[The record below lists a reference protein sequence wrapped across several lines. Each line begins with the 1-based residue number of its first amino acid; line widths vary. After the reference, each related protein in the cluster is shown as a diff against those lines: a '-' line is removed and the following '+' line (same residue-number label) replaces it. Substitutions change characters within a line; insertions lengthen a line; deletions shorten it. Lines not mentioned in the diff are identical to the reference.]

1 MILLQSK
8 SRNYTFNTYSENS
21 ETKLVVINDN
31 LKDIE
36 VETLLRLEEIVR
48 IEFLDINNG
57 NIKKFNITKLP
68 TYIFLRECKEVKRF
82 NKIILSEV
90 QKLNECK

>member
-48 IEFLDINNG
+48 IEFLDINNKYF
-57 NIKKFNITKLP
+57 KKFNIDKLP
-68 TYIFLRECKEVKRF
+68 TYIFIKNGNETRLNHLVYHEVK
-82 NKIILSEV
+82 
-90 QKLNECK
+90 KLNEL

>member
-8 SRNYTFNTYSENS
+8 SKNYTFNTYSENS

-57 NIKKFNITKLP
+57 NIKKFNIDKLP
-68 TYIFLRECKEVKRF
+68 TYIFIKNGNETRLNHLVYHEVK
-82 NKIILSEV
+82 
-90 QKLNECK
+90 KLNEL

>member
-36 VETLLRLEEIVR
+36 IETLLRLEEIVR

-57 NIKKFNITKLP
+57 NIKKFNIDKLP
-68 TYIFLRECKEVKRF
+68 TYIFIKNGNETRLNHLVYHEVK
-82 NKIILSEV
+82 
-90 QKLNECK
+90 KLNEL

>member
-8 SRNYTFNTYSENS
+8 SKNYTFNTYSENS

-36 VETLLRLEEIVR
+36 IETLLRLEEIVR
-48 IEFLDINNG
+48 IEFLDINNE
-57 NIKKFNITKLP
+57 NIKKFNIDKLP
-68 TYIFLRECKEVKRF
+68 TYIFIKNGNETRLNHLVYHEVK
-82 NKIILSEV
+82 
-90 QKLNECK
+90 KLNEL

>member
-36 VETLLRLEEIVR
+36 IETLLRLEEIVR
-48 IEFLDINNG
+48 IEFLDINNEY
-57 NIKKFNITKLP
+57 IKKFNIDKLP
-68 TYIFLRECKEVKRF
+68 TYIFIKNGNETRLNHLVYHEVK
-82 NKIILSEV
+82 
-90 QKLNECK
+90 KLNEL

>member
-21 ETKLVVINDN
+21 KTKLVVINDN

-57 NIKKFNITKLP
+57 NIKKFNIDKLP
-68 TYIFLRECKEVKRF
+68 TYIFIKNGNETRLNHLVYHEVK
-82 NKIILSEV
+82 
-90 QKLNECK
+90 KLNEL

>member
-8 SRNYTFNTYSENS
+8 SKNYTFNTYSENS

-36 VETLLRLEEIVR
+36 IETLLRLEEIVR

-57 NIKKFNITKLP
+57 NIKKFNIDKLP
-68 TYIFLRECKEVKRF
+68 TYIFIKNGNETRLNHLVYHEVK
-82 NKIILSEV
+82 
-90 QKLNECK
+90 KLNEL

>member
-48 IEFLDINNG
+48 IEFLDINNEY
-57 NIKKFNITKLP
+57 IKRFNIDKLP
-68 TYIFLRECKEVKRF
+68 TYIFIKNANETRLNHLVYHEVK
-82 NKIILSEV
+82 
-90 QKLNECK
+90 KLNEL

>member
-8 SRNYTFNTYSENS
+8 SKNYTFNTYSENS

-48 IEFLDINNG
+48 IEFLDINNEY
-57 NIKKFNITKLP
+57 IKKFNIDKLP
-68 TYIFLRECKEVKRF
+68 TYIFIKNGNETRLNHLVYHEVK
-82 NKIILSEV
+82 
-90 QKLNECK
+90 KLNEL

>member
-36 VETLLRLEEIVR
+36 VETVLRLEEIVR
-48 IEFLDINNG
+48 IEFLDINNEY
-57 NIKKFNITKLP
+57 IKKFNIDKLP
-68 TYIFLRECKEVKRF
+68 TYIFIKNGNETRLNHLVYHEVK
-82 NKIILSEV
+82 
-90 QKLNECK
+90 KLNEL

>member
-57 NIKKFNITKLP
+57 NIKKFNIDKLP
-68 TYIFLRECKEVKRF
+68 TYIFIKNGNETRLNHLVYHEVK
-82 NKIILSEV
+82 
-90 QKLNECK
+90 KLNEL

>member
-48 IEFLDINNG
+48 IEFLDINNE
-57 NIKKFNITKLP
+57 NIKKFNIDKLP
-68 TYIFLRECKEVKRF
+68 TYIFIKNGNETRLNHLVYHEVK
-82 NKIILSEV
+82 
-90 QKLNECK
+90 KLNEL

>member
-36 VETLLRLEEIVR
+36 VETLLRLEEVVR
-48 IEFLDINNG
+48 IEFLDINNEY
-57 NIKKFNITKLP
+57 IKKFNIDKLP
-68 TYIFLRECKEVKRF
+68 TYIFIKNGNETRLNHLVYHEVK
-82 NKIILSEV
+82 
-90 QKLNECK
+90 KLNEL

>member
-8 SRNYTFNTYSENS
+8 SKNYTFNTYSENS

-57 NIKKFNITKLP
+57 NIKKFNIDKLP
-68 TYIFLRECKEVKRF
+68 TYIFIK
-82 NKIILSEV
+82 NG
-90 QKLNECK
+90 NETRINHLV

>member
-36 VETLLRLEEIVR
+36 VETLLRLEEIIR
-48 IEFLDINNG
+48 IEFLDINNEY
-57 NIKKFNITKLP
+57 IKKFNIDKLP
-68 TYIFLRECKEVKRF
+68 TYIFIKNGNETRLNHLVYHEVK
-82 NKIILSEV
+82 
-90 QKLNECK
+90 KLNEL

>member
-8 SRNYTFNTYSENS
+8 SKNYTFNTYSDNS

-57 NIKKFNITKLP
+57 NIKKFNIDKLP
-68 TYIFLRECKEVKRF
+68 TYIFIKNGNETRLNHLVYHEVK
-82 NKIILSEV
+82 
-90 QKLNECK
+90 KLNEL

>member
-8 SRNYTFNTYSENS
+8 SKNYTFNTYSENS

-57 NIKKFNITKLP
+57 YIKKFNIDKLP
-68 TYIFLRECKEVKRF
+68 TYIFIKNGNETRLNHLVYHEVK
-82 NKIILSEV
+82 
-90 QKLNECK
+90 KLNEL

>member
-48 IEFLDINNG
+48 IEFLDINNEY
-57 NIKKFNITKLP
+57 IKKSYKFIK
-68 TYIFLRECKEVKRF
+68 KRW
-82 NKIILSEV
+82 NKRVCYKSE
-90 QKLNECK
+90 KTF

>member
-48 IEFLDINNG
+48 IEFLDINNEY
-57 NIKKFNITKLP
+57 IKKFNIDTLP
-68 TYIFLRECKEVKRF
+68 PYIFIKNGNETRLNHLVYHEVR
-82 NKIILSEV
+82 
-90 QKLNECK
+90 KLNEL

>member
-8 SRNYTFNTYSENS
+8 SRNYTFNTYSENP

-48 IEFLDINNG
+48 IEFLDINNEY
-57 NIKKFNITKLP
+57 IKKFNIDKLP
-68 TYIFLRECKEVKRF
+68 TYIFIKNGNETRLNHLVYHEVK
-82 NKIILSEV
+82 
-90 QKLNECK
+90 KLNEL

>member
-8 SRNYTFNTYSENS
+8 SRNYTFNTYTENS

-48 IEFLDINNG
+48 IEFLDINNEY
-57 NIKKFNITKLP
+57 IKKFNIDKLP
-68 TYIFLRECKEVKRF
+68 TYIFIKNGNETRLNHLVYHEVK
-82 NKIILSEV
+82 
-90 QKLNECK
+90 KLNEL

>member
-8 SRNYTFNTYSENS
+8 SKNYTFNTYSENS

-36 VETLLRLEEIVR
+36 VETLLKLEEIVR

-57 NIKKFNITKLP
+57 NIKKFNIDKLP
-68 TYIFLRECKEVKRF
+68 TYIFIKNGNETRLNHLVYHEVK
-82 NKIILSEV
+82 
-90 QKLNECK
+90 KLNEL

>member
-36 VETLLRLEEIVR
+36 IETLLRLEEIVR
-48 IEFLDINNG
+48 IEFLDINNE
-57 NIKKFNITKLP
+57 NIKKFNIDKLP
-68 TYIFLRECKEVKRF
+68 TYIFIKNGNETRLNHLVYHEVK
-82 NKIILSEV
+82 
-90 QKLNECK
+90 KLNEL